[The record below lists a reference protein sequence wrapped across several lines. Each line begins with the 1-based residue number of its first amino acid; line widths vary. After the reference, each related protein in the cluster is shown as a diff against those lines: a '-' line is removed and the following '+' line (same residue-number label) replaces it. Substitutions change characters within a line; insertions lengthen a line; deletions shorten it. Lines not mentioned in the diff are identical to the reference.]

1 MSQVSRR
8 DDDQANAIDKALFQQ
23 IVENRSTAAMQ
34 RFYERYRSRLI
45 PFLSRM
51 TSDDALLEEVYNDVM
66 LTVWNKADQFQGN
79 SKVSS
84 WVFSIAY
91 RVCLKMLKK
100 QKLRQRILD
109 SFSLFREKEEEAE
122 SFEDA
127 DNEEH
132 DKLRGAINQ
141 LSAKHRMVVE
151 LSYFQGYSTQQIGE
165 IANCPVNTVKTR
177 LHHAR
182 QKIHAYMSTEK

>member
-1 MSQVSRR
+1 MCQVSQR

-23 IVENRSTAAMQ
+23 IAENRNTAAMQ
-34 RFYERYRSRLI
+34 NFYERYRSRLI

-51 TSDDALLEEVYNDVM
+51 TSDHAVLEEVYNDVM

-91 RVCLKMLKK
+91 RMCLKILKK
-100 QKLRQRILD
+100 QTFRQRVLD
-109 SFSLFREKEEEAE
+109 SFSLFRENEEEAVG
-122 SFEDA
+122 FEDA

-132 DKLRGAINQ
+132 EKLRIAIKQ

-151 LSYFQGYSTQQIGE
+151 LSYFQGYSTEQIGE
-165 IANCPVNTVKTR
+165 IADCPVNTVKTR

-182 QKIHAYMSTEK
+182 QKIHAYMSMEK